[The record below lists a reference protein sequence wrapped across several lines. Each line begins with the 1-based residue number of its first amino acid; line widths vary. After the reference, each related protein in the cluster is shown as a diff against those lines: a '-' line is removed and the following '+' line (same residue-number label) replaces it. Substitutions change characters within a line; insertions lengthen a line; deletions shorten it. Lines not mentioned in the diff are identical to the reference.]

1 MNKVITIP
9 LLLTVLLTLSACAVG
24 PDYREPTMEP
34 ARIDRASSED
44 FDRSRFQ
51 AAWWRQF
58 EDPTLDALVSQAL
71 AENRELRI
79 AFSRLRAARSIR
91 DDDANDRFPTVTA
104 GASAEYGEAQQPGFS
119 EQRSNIERYDLGLD
133 MAWELDLFGRIQ
145 RRIEASEAQTEA
157 AEAELYQLQVSLIAE
172 LVTAYGELRGAQLR
186 ERIARENLGYQRNS
200 HLLTEQLRDA
210 GMGSE
215 LDVLRADARLAATEA
230 SLPQLQATQT
240 RATNRIATLLG
251 QRADQLSVDL
261 SPRDLPA
268 VAKALP
274 IGDPSELLRRRPD
287 IRAAERQLAAA
298 TANVGVATA
307 DLFPRVSIRGFAG
320 FLSGEFSSLVA
331 GRNEAWEV
339 SPSISWA
346 AFDMGSVPRVSLSG
360 FLGFIAG
367 RGSQIGS
374 SAAEAWGL
382 APSISWAA
390 FDMGS
395 VRARLRG
402 AEADADGALAAY
414 EQQVL
419 LALEESENAFSD
431 YARAQ
436 QRLLSLLRQSG
447 ASRAAARQAE
457 IRYREG
463 TVDFLVLLDAERERL
478 AAEDAQAQAEIDVYR
493 GVVALYKALGGGWQL
508 SNG

>member
-1 MNKVITIP
+1 MKAVISTP
-9 LLLTVLLTLSACAVG
+9 LLLAAVLALSACAVG
-24 PDYREPTMEP
+24 PDYRAPEVAP
-34 ARIDRASSED
+34 AQIERAAAAG
-44 FDRSRFQ
+44 FDQSRFQ

-58 EDPTLDALVSQAL
+58 DDPTLDALVGEAL

-79 AFSRLRAARSIR
+79 AFARLRAARSIR
-91 DDDANDRFPTVTA
+91 DNAANDRFPTVTA
-104 GASAEYGEAQQPGFS
+104 GASAEYGEAQQPGFG
-119 EQRSNIERYDLGLD
+119 EERSSIERYDLGLD
-133 MAWELDLFGRIQ
+133 MAWELDLFGRVQ
-145 RRIEASEAQTEA
+145 RRIEASEAQSEA

-172 LVTAYGELRGAQLR
+172 LVDAYGQLRGAQLR
-186 ERIARENLGYQRNS
+186 ERIARENLENQRNS
-200 HLLTEQLRDA
+200 HRLTEQLRDA
-210 GMGSE
+210 GVGSE

-230 SLPQLQATQT
+230 SLPQLQAQQT

-251 QRADQLSVDL
+251 QRADRLSIDL
-261 SPRDLPA
+261 TPRELPA
-268 VAKALP
+268 IAKALP
-274 IGDPSELLRRRPD
+274 IGDPTELLRRRPD
-287 IRAAERQLAAA
+287 ILAAERQLAAV

-307 DLFPRVSIRGFAG
+307 DLF
-320 FLSGEFSSLVA
+320 
-331 GRNEAWEV
+331 
-339 SPSISWA
+339 
-346 AFDMGSVPRVSLSG
+346 PRVSLSG

-374 SAAEAWGL
+374 SAAQAWGV
-382 APSISWAA
+382 APSITWAA

-402 AEADADGALAAY
+402 AKADAEGALASY

-436 QRLLSLLRQSG
+436 ERLLALLRQSG
-447 ASRAAARQAE
+447 ASRAAAEQAA

-478 AAEDAQAQAEIDVYR
+478 AAEDAQAQAEVEVYR
-493 GVVALYKALGGGWQL
+493 GVVGLYKALGGGWQL
-508 SNG
+508 ANG

>member
-1 MNKVITIP
+1 MKAVAIALMLAAVIA
-9 LLLTVLLTLSACAVG
+9 LSACTVG
-24 PDYREPTMEP
+24 PNYHAPQTEP
-34 ARIDRASSED
+34 AQINRASAAVY
-44 FDRSRFQ
+44 DRSAFQ
-51 AAWWRQF
+51 ADWWRQF
-58 EDPTLDALVSQAL
+58 EDPTLDLLVANAL

-79 AFSRLRAARSIR
+79 AFARLRAARSIR
-91 DDDANDRFPTVTA
+91 DDAANDRFPTVTA
-104 GASAEYGEAQQPGFS
+104 GASADVGKAQQPGFS
-119 EQRSNIERYDLGLD
+119 ETRANAERYDLGLD
-133 MAWELDLFGRIQ
+133 MVWELDLFGRIQ
-145 RRIEASEAQTEA
+145 HSIEASEAQSEA

-172 LVTAYGELRGAQLR
+172 LVDAYGQLRGAQLR

-200 HLLTEQLRDA
+200 RQLTEQLRDA
-210 GMGSE
+210 GVGSE

-230 SLPQLQATQT
+230 TVPQL
-240 RATNRIATLLG
+240 RAQQVRAINRIATLLG
-251 QRADQLSVDL
+251 QRADALDINL
-261 SPRDLPA
+261 SPRELPA

-274 IGDPSELLRRRPD
+274 IGDPGDLLRRRPD
-287 IRAAERQLAAA
+287 ILAAERQLAAA

-307 DLFPRVSIRGFAG
+307 DLFPRV
-320 FLSGEFSSLVA
+320 
-331 GRNEAWEV
+331 N
-339 SPSISWA
+339 
-346 AFDMGSVPRVSLSG
+346 LSG

-374 SAAEAWGL
+374 SAAQAWGV

-402 AEADADGALAAY
+402 AEADAEGALAGY

-436 QRLLSLLRQSG
+436 ERLLALLRQSN
-447 ASRAAARQAE
+447 ASRSAAAQAAF
-457 IRYREG
+457 RYEEG

-478 AAEDAQAQAEIDVYR
+478 AAEDAQAQAEVDVYR
-493 GVVALYKALGGGWQL
+493 GVVGLYKALGGGWQL
-508 SNG
+508 AGS

>member
-1 MNKVITIP
+1 MKAVITAP
-9 LLLTVLLTLSACAVG
+9 LLLAAILALSACAVG
-24 PDYREPTMEP
+24 PDYRTPETAP
-34 ARIDRASSED
+34 AEIDQAAAED
-44 FDRSRFQ
+44 FDRSRFES
-51 AAWWRQF
+51 AWWRQF
-58 EDPTLDALVSQAL
+58 EDPTLDALVGQAL

-104 GASAEYGEAQQPGFS
+104 GATAEYGEAQQPGFS
-119 EQRSNIERYDLGLD
+119 EERSNIERYDLGLD

-172 LVTAYGELRGAQLR
+172 LVDAYGQLRGAQLR
-186 ERIARENLGYQRNS
+186 ERIARENLDNQRDS
-200 HLLTEQLRDA
+200 HRLTEQLRDA
-210 GMGSE
+210 GIGSE

-230 SLPQLQATQT
+230 SLPQFQAAQS
-240 RATNRIATLLG
+240 RARNRIATLLG

-261 SPRDLPA
+261 SPHELPA
-268 VAKALP
+268 IAKALP
-274 IGDPSELLRRRPD
+274 IGDPGELLRRRPD

-307 DLFPRVSIRGFAG
+307 DLFPRVS
-320 FLSGEFSSLVA
+320 
-331 GRNEAWEV
+331 
-339 SPSISWA
+339 
-346 AFDMGSVPRVSLSG
+346 LSG

-374 SAAEAWGL
+374 SAAQAWGV

-402 AEADADGALAAY
+402 AEADAEGALANY

-436 QRLLSLLRQSG
+436 ERLLSLLRQSS
-447 ASRAAARQAE
+447 ASRAAAQQAE

-478 AAEDAQAQAEIDVYR
+478 VAEDAQAQAEVELYR

-508 SNG
+508 ANS

>member
-71 AENRELRI
+71 SENRELRI

-172 LVTAYGELRGAQLR
+172 LVNAYGELRGAQLR

-307 DLFPRVSIRGFAG
+307 DLFPRVS
-320 FLSGEFSSLVA
+320 
-331 GRNEAWEV
+331 
-339 SPSISWA
+339 
-346 AFDMGSVPRVSLSG
+346 LSG

-395 VRARLRG
+395 VRARLRS

>member
-1 MNKVITIP
+1 MKVLITTP
-9 LLLTVLLTLSACAVG
+9 LLLAAILTLSACAVG
-24 PDYREPTMEP
+24 PDYRTPETAP
-34 ARIDRASSED
+34 AEIDRSTAED
-44 FDRSRFQ
+44 FDRSRFES
-51 AAWWRQF
+51 AWWRQF

-91 DDDANDRFPTVTA
+91 DDAANDRLPTVTA
-104 GASAEYGEAQQPGFS
+104 GASAEYGKAQQPGFS
-119 EQRSNIERYDLGLD
+119 EERNNIERYDLGLD

-172 LVTAYGELRGAQLR
+172 LVDAYGQLRGAQLR
-186 ERIARENLGYQRNS
+186 ERIARENLDNQRDS

-230 SLPQLQATQT
+230 SLPQFQAAQS
-240 RATNRIATLLG
+240 RARNRIATLLG
-251 QRADQLSVDL
+251 QRADKLSVDL
-261 SPRDLPA
+261 SPRELPA
-268 VAKALP
+268 IAKALP
-274 IGDPSELLRRRPD
+274 IGDPGELLRRRPD

-307 DLFPRVSIRGFAG
+307 DLFPRVS
-320 FLSGEFSSLVA
+320 
-331 GRNEAWEV
+331 
-339 SPSISWA
+339 
-346 AFDMGSVPRVSLSG
+346 LSG

-374 SAAEAWGL
+374 SAAQAWGV

-402 AEADADGALAAY
+402 AEADAEGALASY

-436 QRLLSLLRQSG
+436 ERLLSLLRQSS
-447 ASRAAARQAE
+447 ASRAAAQQAE

-478 AAEDAQAQAEIDVYR
+478 AAEDAQAQAEVELYR

-508 SNG
+508 ANS